1 MSSNLFTTSKHLI
14 LNKKEVNHLN
24 IQSISKEKREAVV
37 TLNSDELVL
46 LCNLMYQAPKEYQ
59 NRQLTNQLHSE
70 MMIARDLS
78 QYGLIDNFSIGRI
91 VAAREAAGGEVK
103 THPSKRQKDIENEN
117 K

>member
-1 MSSNLFTTSKHLI
+1 M
-14 LNKKEVNHLN
+14 N
-24 IQSISKEKREAVV
+24 IQSISKEKRKAVI
-37 TLNSDELVL
+37 TLDSDELVL

-91 VAAREAAGGEVK
+91 VAAREAAGGEIK
-103 THPSKRQKDIENEN
+103 THPSKRQRDIEGDKDEE
-117 K
+117 